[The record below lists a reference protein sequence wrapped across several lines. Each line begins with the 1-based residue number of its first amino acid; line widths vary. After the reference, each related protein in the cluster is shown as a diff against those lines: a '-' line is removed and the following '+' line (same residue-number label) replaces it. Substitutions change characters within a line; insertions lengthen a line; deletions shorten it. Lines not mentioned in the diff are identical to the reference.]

1 MRFLKARD
9 TLREILPDF
18 MQDPPECPAGLHVA
32 VCVGIQV
39 GSLLIWL
46 LRPKIQILERDS
58 SRDPARPTSIGW
70 LR

>member
-18 MQDPPECPAGLHVA
+18 MQDPPDCPAGFHVV

-39 GSLLIWL
+39 GRLFNWL

-58 SRDPARPTSIGW
+58 SRDPARLTPIGW

>member
-1 MRFLKARD
+1 MARD

-18 MQDPPECPAGLHVA
+18 MQDPPDCPAGFHIV

-39 GSLLIWL
+39 GHLFNLLL
-46 LRPKIQILERDS
+46 LPKIQILERDLS
-58 SRDPARPTSIGW
+58 HDPAQLTSIGW